1 MTDSG
6 TVRRFVWLV
15 LGAALA
21 GLSASGVAG
30 HAQAAPE
37 NASTPVVCIDKVFS
51 DGRHNAFTDL
61 VEWRGAYYLAFR
73 NASGHGSFDGDLV
86 ILKSADRKKWAPA
99 VRIATP
105 GDDRDPQF
113 LATDGRLFVYFPTF
127 KNERRELYA
136 YVSFTDDGA
145 SWSPPAECY
154 DQSYVVWKPKAFGGR
169 FYAGAHVIPT
179 GNKTRQSELVESVDG
194 LKWRR
199 VAVIHA
205 AKTESE
211 TAIHFFP
218 SGRAMALVRN
228 QAKPRHGWVCFAD
241 PPYQKW
247 SAEQVP
253 MRFEGHNIWAMGDRL
268 LVGSRYFEQGQS
280 RTAFFL
286 YHNGTFDRYAVLP
299 TGGDTSYVGMVPLGA
314 DRILVSYYSSH
325 EGPAS
330 VYVAVLKR
338 P

>member
-6 TVRRFVWLV
+6 TVRRFVWRVLV
-15 LGAALA
+15 AASA
-21 GLSASGVAG
+21 GLSASGG
-30 HAQAAPE
+30 AQAAPE
-37 NASTPVVCIDKVFS
+37 NASTPVVSIDKVFT

-61 VEWRGAYYLAFR
+61 VEWRGACYLAFR
-73 NASGHGSFDGDLV
+73 NATGHGSFDGDLV

-105 GDDRDPQF
+105 GDDRDPSF
-113 LATDGRLFVYFPTF
+113 LATDRRLFVYFPTRF
-127 KNERRELYA
+127 KTERTELHA

-145 SWSPPAECY
+145 RWSPPAECY
-154 DQSYVVWKPKAFGGR
+154 DRSYVVWKPKAFGGR

-179 GNKTRQSELVESVDG
+179 TGNRTRQSELVESVDG
-194 LKWRR
+194 LTWRR

-205 AKTESE
+205 VKTESE

-228 QAKPRHGWVCFAD
+228 QAMPRHGWACFAD

-253 MRFEGHNIWAMGDRL
+253 MRFEGHNIWALGDQL
-268 LVGSRYFEQGQS
+268 LVGSRYFERSES
-280 RTAFFL
+280 RTALLL
-286 YHNGTFDRYAVLP
+286 YHNGTFNRYAVLP
-299 TGGDTSYVGMVPLGA
+299 SGGDTSYVGMVPLDA

-325 EGPAS
+325 EGPS
-330 VYVAVLKR
+330 SIYVAVLKR